1 VEIVGVSFDSPE
13 ENQSWA
19 LEEGFQ
25 FELWS
30 DDDREL
36 ALYYGAAASAGA
48 LAASRI
54 TMLLDD
60 GGAQLLEYTESIN
73 VGTHPA
79 QVLADC
85 QELFGP

>member
-1 VEIVGVSFDSPE
+1 VSFDSPS
-13 ENQSWA
+13 ENQAWA
-19 LEEGFQ
+19 EEEDFL

-30 DDDREL
+30 DEDREL
-36 ALYYGAAASAGA
+36 ALYYGAASTPNAV
-48 LAASRI
+48 AAARI

-60 GGAQLLEYTESIN
+60 QGRQLLEYTSAIN

-85 QELFGP
+85 QALFAP

>member
-1 VEIVGVSFDSPE
+1 VQIVGVSFDSPS
-13 ENQSWA
+13 ENESWA
-19 LEEGFQ
+19 VEEGFQ

-30 DDDREL
+30 DEDREL
-36 ALYYGAAASAGA
+36 ALYYGAATSPTQGS
-48 LAASRI
+48 ASRI

-60 GGAQLLEYTESIN
+60 TGAQLLEYTSSIV

-85 QELFGP
+85 QALFGP